1 MPAPVGVPDAPTN
14 TVADP
19 NANGTVTVSW
29 KGSSANQT
37 FFTVWRRTG
46 GANPTG
52 WASLGATAYKTF
64 TDGTVPGGV
73 PSVEY
78 RVTAQR
84 QNYISTPGAAVMVTF
99 GAAGGGGGGGFANSN
114 ETAGF
119 VGPENNAA
127 SEAA

>member
-19 NANGTVTVSW
+19 NADGTVTVSW

-46 GANPTG
+46 GGGGANPSG

-84 QNYISTPGAAVMVTF
+84 QNLISTAGTAVMVTF
-99 GAAGGGGGGGFANSN
+99 GAAGGGGFVSGDPV
-114 ETAGF
+114 GF